1 MNSTQNITTL
11 NYYPQRDPRRRF
23 FALWYF
29 TILLI
34 TWNVLGYSVL
44 GFEQSWAHALAG
56 VATALGMQFLLEY
69 IDAWAK
75 RRPVRFFGGTEA
87 LLSFLPP
94 AIIPGLACAM
104 LIYPNEH
111 LMPVVFAAALSISSK
126 VFFRAPVGGGRFQH
140 IFNPSNFGIVSTLL
154 LFPWVGLA
162 PAYHFTQNITG
173 AWNWVVPGIILL
185 SGIVVHALF
194 TGRLPLC
201 LAWVGGFVLQALCR
215 SLIFNSSVLP
225 SLVPMTSAAFIVF
238 TLYMI
243 PDPATTPIK
252 MRRQV
257 AFGFA
262 VATLY
267 GFLQASHVVYG
278 LFIALLLTSAIRGL
292 ALYFYGAVKLGW
304 TTPSPYPQKRM
315 AVSGEN

>member
-1 MNSTQNITTL
+1 
-11 NYYPQRDPRRRF
+11 
-23 FALWYF
+23 
-29 TILLI
+29 
-34 TWNVLGYSVL
+34 
-44 GFEQSWAHALAG
+44 
-56 VATALGMQFLLEY
+56 
-69 IDAWAK
+69 
-75 RRPVRFFGGTEA
+75 
-87 LLSFLPP
+87 
-94 AIIPGLACAM
+94 
-104 LIYPNEH
+104 
-111 LMPVVFAAALSISSK
+111 
-126 VFFRAPVGGGRFQH
+126 
-140 IFNPSNFGIVSTLL
+140 
-154 LFPWVGLA
+154 
-162 PAYHFTQNITG
+162 
-173 AWNWVVPGIILL
+173 
-185 SGIVVHALF
+185 
-194 TGRLPLC
+194 
-201 LAWVGGFVLQALCR
+201 
-215 SLIFNSSVLP
+215 
-225 SLVPMTSAAFIVF
+225 MTSAAFIVF